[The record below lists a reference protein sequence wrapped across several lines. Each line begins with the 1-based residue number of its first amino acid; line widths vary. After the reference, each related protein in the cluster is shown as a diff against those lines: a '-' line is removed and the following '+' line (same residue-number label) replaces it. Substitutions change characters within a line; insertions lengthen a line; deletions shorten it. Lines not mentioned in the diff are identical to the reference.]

1 MDSTLKFIKQA
12 RTAFIEL
19 LDGLTLEQLNTVP
32 EGFNNNIIWNFGHIV
47 VSTQTLVYVRTGIR
61 QDDSFVEYLD
71 AYKKGSKPTYEVTA
85 TEVAALKT
93 LALSTID
100 QIDADYKA
108 GTFATIT
115 PYGTATYGATLE
127 TIEDVFIT
135 TAGHDNVHFG
145 YALAQRKA
153 LK

>member
-1 MDSTLKFIKQA
+1 MWNTWTL
-12 RTAFIEL
+12 T
-19 LDGLTLEQLNTVP
+19 
-32 EGFNNNIIWNFGHIV
+32 
-47 VSTQTLVYVRTGIR
+47 
-61 QDDSFVEYLD
+61 
-71 AYKKGSKPTYEVTA
+71 KKGSKPTYEVTA

-108 GTFATIT
+108 GTFAVIT